1 MAKKAQEEDE
11 ALEEGEE
18 VDEDPA
24 VRAARLAEE
33 ASEKAERERR
43 EADRQA
49 AEEEHSGKTQ
59 TGIES
64 IAKGQEKFVA
74 VTFSV
79 LGFVFNLVFLG
90 IVVEQVRQHVVW
102 YSSSCSSS

>member
-1 MAKKAQEEDE
+1 MWFSW
-11 ALEEGEE
+11 G
-18 VDEDPA
+18 VFFDP
-24 VRAARLAEE
+24 
-33 ASEKAERERR
+33 
-43 EADRQA
+43 
-49 AEEEHSGKTQ
+49 GTQ

-102 YSSSCSSS
+102 YS